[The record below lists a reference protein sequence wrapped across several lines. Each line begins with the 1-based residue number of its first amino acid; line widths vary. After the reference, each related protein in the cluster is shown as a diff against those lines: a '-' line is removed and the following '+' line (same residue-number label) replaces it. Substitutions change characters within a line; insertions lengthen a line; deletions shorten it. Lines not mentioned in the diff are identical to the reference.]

1 LQSGPQ
7 VIAAASPE
15 LHEAALAALN
25 WSFILL
31 VYSALSFHQY
41 WHDHDAP

>member
-7 VIAAASPE
+7 VIAAATPE

-25 WSFILL
+25 WSFIQSA
-31 VYSALSFHQY
+31 YSINSFSQL
-41 WHDHDAP
+41 